1 MLRGPMMTI
10 TPATTSEMAT
20 TATIASSILCLGYAW
35 AAHKVTP
42 IAVVTGASS
51 GIGAATAIALGR
63 HGYRIVVGARRV
75 ERLVR
80 VAGEDGVALRL
91 DVTDEASVGEFVAEV
106 QRRFGRIDVL
116 VNNAGGALGLN
127 PIEKAIDDEWTTMWK
142 TNVLGL
148 MFVTRAC
155 LPLLRKARHGH
166 IVNIG
171 SIAGFETYRG
181 GAGYTAA
188 KHAVRAITR
197 TLRLELNGEPIRVTE
212 IAPGLVET
220 EFSLVRFHGDRKA
233 AKAVYQGLK
242 PLTAEDIA
250 DCVLYAVTRPPHVN
264 IDEIVVRPTAQA
276 TATVVARKP
285 PRIRNRT
292 GSPAK

>member
-1 MLRGPMMTI
+1 M
-10 TPATTSEMAT
+10 
-20 TATIASSILCLGYAW
+20 
-35 AAHKVTP
+35 TP
-42 IAVVTGASS
+42 IAVITGASS

-75 ERLVR
+75 ERLER

-91 DVTDEASVGEFVAEV
+91 DVTDEESVNDFVGEVR
-106 QRRFGRIDVL
+106 RRFGRIDVL

-127 PIEKAIDDEWTTMWK
+127 PVEKAVDDEWIGMWK

-148 MFVTRAC
+148 MWMTRAC
-155 LPLLRKARHGH
+155 LPLLRKAKHGH

-188 KHAVRAITR
+188 KHAVRAITK

-212 IAPGLVET
+212 VAPGLVET

-233 AKAVYQGLK
+233 ARAVYEGIK

-250 DCVLYAVTRPPHVN
+250 DCVVYAVTRPAHVN
-264 IDEIVVRPTAQA
+264 IDEIVVRPVAQA

-285 PRIRNRT
+285 PRARKT
-292 GSPAK
+292 